1 MAHELIGVAEPFRVE
16 DGVAID
22 GDRILER
29 GAERIAGPPQGLNVA
44 DESERARAG
53 DIAPES
59 RRIKIEHPA
68 LAANRRRFE
77 VDLDVEAEA
86 AFGGE
91 EFGKAAL
98 MIHAHRLDDLEI
110 AARPA
115 LLDDANRIDRS
126 DKVDGG
132 AVHDRRLRPIDL
144 DQDVVNPKPRKR
156 RQEMFDGRDAGARGV
171 ADRSAKRGLRHVG
184 ALGLE
189 QALASAGQSRAEE
202 SDAGVDMGRMKDK
215 LSGRRGVYADA
226 LDDHPIAQRC
236 LRPKPH

>member
-1 MAHELIGVAEPFRVE
+1 MAKSAAGDGPLRLVGGGERRGSRRHMRAADPGADCGWRRLRVEELISRAMREERIERHRVEPMSGAIGPVEADNGRARERQIADRIERLVAHELIGVAEPFRVE

-53 DIAPES
+53 DVAPES

-86 AFGGE
+86 AFRGD
-91 EFGKAAL
+91 EFGEAAL

-115 LLDDANRIDRS
+115 LLDDANRIDRP

-132 AVHDRRLRPIDL
+132 AAPDRRLRAI
-144 DQDVVNPKPRKR
+144 
-156 RQEMFDGRDAGARGV
+156 
-171 ADRSAKRGLRHVG
+171 
-184 ALGLE
+184 
-189 QALASAGQSRAEE
+189 
-202 SDAGVDMGRMKDK
+202 
-215 LSGRRGVYADA
+215 
-226 LDDHPIAQRC
+226 
-236 LRPKPH
+236 

>member
-1 MAHELIGVAEPFRVE
+1 MREQRIERHRVELVSGAIGSVEANDGRARERQIADRIERLVAHELIDVAEPFRVE

-29 GAERIAGPPQGLNVA
+29 GAERIAGPPQSLNVA
-44 DESERARAG
+44 DESESSGAG

-59 RRIKIEHPA
+59 RRIQIKHPA

-91 EFGKAAL
+91 EFGEAAL

-115 LLDDANRIDRS
+115 LLDNAYRN
-126 DKVDGG
+126 
-132 AVHDRRLRPIDL
+132 
-144 DQDVVNPKPRKR
+144 
-156 RQEMFDGRDAGARGV
+156 
-171 ADRSAKRGLRHVG
+171 
-184 ALGLE
+184 
-189 QALASAGQSRAEE
+189 QA
-202 SDAGVDMGRMKDK
+202 
-215 LSGRRGVYADA
+215 
-226 LDDHPIAQRC
+226 PAQ
-236 LRPKPH
+236 